1 MQSTS
6 TALNPFSLMMEPESV
21 LQAMER
27 SKTLRGLKRHTL
39 RPLDRPL
46 IPFKTT
52 PVDVQRKSK
61 PDSDS
66 HLDD

>member
-1 MQSTS
+1 MQITR

-27 SKTLRGLKRHTL
+27 SKSLRDLKRHTL

-52 PVDVQRKSK
+52 PVNVQRLSK
-61 PDSDS
+61 PNA